1 MRALFVSIDKTF
13 TPGDT
18 VAEIHDHAVGEW
30 RISPAEV
37 SDAMLLVPVADGRPV
52 GIAWEIR
59 GAIHGTGGTEADPRT
74 IVVTMGRPTRTEGV
88 IDEAPALHHG
98 VAVTDLTL
106 AA

>member
-52 GIAWEIR
+52 GLAWEIR
-59 GAIHGTGGTEADPRT
+59 GAIHGTGGSDTDPRT
-74 IVVTMGRPTRTEGV
+74 IVVTMGKPMRTAGV
-88 IDEAPALHHG
+88 VDVAPELHGG
-98 VAVTDLTL
+98 VAVADLVL

>member
-13 TPGDT
+13 TPGDS

-37 SDAMLLVPVADGRPV
+37 SDAALLVPVADGRPV
-52 GIAWEIR
+52 GVAWQIR
-59 GAIHGTGGTEADPRT
+59 GAIHGTTGTDADPRT
-74 IVVTMGRPTRTEGV
+74 IVVTMGHALRTDGLV
-88 IDEAPALHHG
+88 AEAPAMDHG
-98 VAVTDLTL
+98 VAVADLVL

>member
-13 TPGDT
+13 TPGAS

-37 SDAMLLVPVADGRPV
+37 SDATLLVPVADGRPV
-52 GIAWEIR
+52 GVAWQIR
-59 GAIHGTGGTEADPRT
+59 GAIHGSSATDGDPRT
-74 IVVTMGRPTRTEGV
+74 IVVTMGHALQTEGLV
-88 IDEAPALHHG
+88 DVAPELTHG
-98 VAVTDLTL
+98 VAIADLTL

>member
-13 TPGDT
+13 TPGDS

-52 GIAWEIR
+52 GMQIVGRPR
-59 GAIHGTGGTEADPRT
+59 GEAALLSAGLVVEDILGLRDTVPIDPRT
-74 IVVTMGRPTRTEGV
+74 
-88 IDEAPALHHG
+88 H
-98 VAVTDLTL
+98 
-106 AA
+106 